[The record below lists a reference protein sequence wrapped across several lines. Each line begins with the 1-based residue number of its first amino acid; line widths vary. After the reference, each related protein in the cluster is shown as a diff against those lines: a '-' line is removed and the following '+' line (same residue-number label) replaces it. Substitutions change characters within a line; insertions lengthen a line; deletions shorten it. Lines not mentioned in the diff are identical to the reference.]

1 MNDLNSDIN
10 LKNLK
15 QELVIIK
22 INLTG
27 NSTLILIDNRFCA
40 RNLWNSTRKNS
51 NPSQIMKRWTEKK
64 QSTDLNIPEL

>member
-40 RNLWNSTRKNS
+40 RNL
-51 NPSQIMKRWTEKK
+51 
-64 QSTDLNIPEL
+64 